1 MSAVIPHIKPEDI
14 DKPEKRA
21 NYTITIMGCGT
32 IGVAQA
38 YLFAEAGFKV
48 ICADT
53 NQAVANLLSK
63 GKTAFLKR
71 EAEIKLRSYLKTA
84 HLSVT
89 SDIKTAISQSHF
101 ITITNTVKIDGK
113 KKPDYSEIEKTCKTI
128 GSSLHRGSIVIVMSI
143 TGIGFL
149 ENTLKE
155 ILENSSGYKSGVDF
169 GLAYCPVKAQTVK
182 TLEDLANC
190 ERIVAAPDKASLGS
204 VAALITSIST
214 KKIKQTSSMKA
225 AEAATLFEITH
236 EDVEAALANELALF
250 CERIGVD
257 YAEIQ
262 ELAGN
267 GRLGSPK
274 LPDDSI
280 DEESYILL
288 EDSENLNARLHVS
301 SVAREINQEM
311 VRHVITLVKDSMK
324 ECQKTLRRAR
334 ITLLGISRTKNERN
348 SPKGTVQ
355 ELAEMLE
362 ARGVK
367 TSLYDPYVTEADLVE
382 KSQHFAKNLT
392 EAIEGVDVIVITTGH
407 DQFKRLNLKKLKAMM
422 KAPAAIIDL
431 ENIFDPEEVEREGF
445 IYRGLGRGVK
455 QK

>member
-1 MSAVIPHIKPEDI
+1 MSVAIPHIKPEDI
-14 DKPEKRA
+14 DTPEKRA
-21 NYTITIMGCGT
+21 KYTITIVGCEP

-48 ICADT
+48 ICTDT

-71 EAEIKLRSYLKTA
+71 EAETKLRSHLKTA

-89 SDIKTAISQSHF
+89 NDIKTAVSQSH
-101 ITITNTVKIDGK
+101 IIAITNTVKIDGK
-113 KKPDYSEIEKTCKTI
+113 KKTDYSEIEKTCKTI
-128 GSSLHRGSIVIVMSI
+128 GSSLHRGSIVTVMST

-149 ENTLKE
+149 ESVLKE
-155 ILENSSGYKSGVDF
+155 VLENSSGYKSGVDF
-169 GLAYCPVKAQTVK
+169 GLAYSPIKTQTVK

-190 ERIVAAPDKASLGS
+190 ERIVAATDKTSLGS
-204 VAALITSIST
+204 VAALITTVST
-214 KKIKQTSSMKA
+214 KKTKQTSNMKT

-267 GRLGSPK
+267 ARLGSPK

-280 DEESYILL
+280 DEESHILL
-288 EDSENLNARLHVS
+288 EDSENLNARLRVS

-311 VRHVITLVKDSMK
+311 VRHVIALVKDSMK

-367 TSLYDPYVTEADLVE
+367 TSLYDPYVTESDLVE

-392 EAIEGVDVIVITTGH
+392 EAIEGVDVIVMTTGH
-407 DQFKRLNLKKLKAMM
+407 EQFKRLNLKKLKAMM

-445 IYRGLGRGVK
+445 IYRGLGRGVR

>member
-1 MSAVIPHIKPEDI
+1 
-14 DKPEKRA
+14 
-21 NYTITIMGCGT
+21 
-32 IGVAQA
+32 
-38 YLFAEAGFKV
+38 
-48 ICADT
+48 
-53 NQAVANLLSK
+53 
-63 GKTAFLKR
+63 
-71 EAEIKLRSYLKTA
+71 
-84 HLSVT
+84 
-89 SDIKTAISQSHF
+89 
-101 ITITNTVKIDGK
+101 
-113 KKPDYSEIEKTCKTI
+113 
-128 GSSLHRGSIVIVMSI
+128 
-143 TGIGFL
+143 
-149 ENTLKE
+149 
-155 ILENSSGYKSGVDF
+155 
-169 GLAYCPVKAQTVK
+169 
-182 TLEDLANC
+182 
-190 ERIVAAPDKASLGS
+190 
-204 VAALITSIST
+204 LITTVST
-214 KKIKQTSSMKA
+214 KKTKQTSNVKT
-225 AEAATLFEITH
+225 AEATTLFEITH

-288 EDSENLNARLHVS
+288 EDSENLNARLRVS

-311 VRHVITLVKDSMK
+311 VRHVIALVKDSMK

-348 SPKGTVQ
+348 SQKGTVQ

-445 IYRGLGRGVK
+445 IYRGLGRGVR